1 MLCPGISQT
10 FNLREASAAVRHFA
24 HSRRLAGLAADLMG
38 VDSIRIYYDKAMF
51 KEPGA
56 EITP

>member
-1 MLCPGISQT
+1 M
-10 FNLREASAAVRHFA
+10 RHFA

>member
-1 MLCPGISQT
+1 MLSQT

-24 HSRRLAGLAADLMG
+24 HSRRLAGLAADLM